1 MGASGA
7 GCGPPTAR
15 FRMHC
20 GVFTTGRRRAAVEH
34 GRVDDEPD
42 GRPAPAAQGEA
53 QRELVRVP
61 VECCLQERAWNPYY
75 GHLLGRLAAA
85 AKGHRI
91 TLQFCLWDHFKQARA
106 RQRPGA

>member
-1 MGASGA
+1 MA
-7 GCGPPTAR
+7 G
-15 FRMHC
+15 
-20 GVFTTGRRRAAVEH
+20 
-34 GRVDDEPD
+34 
-42 GRPAPAAQGEA
+42 PAAQGEA

-106 RQRPGA
+106 RRPPGA